1 MSIDEI
7 DGVYTQ
13 SFQIKKYNFFVCN
26 IVLHKS
32 ITMIIRLME
41 EDGREVHSIEKQIEG
56 EENDAWGTDDTYLEG
71 IADTYVKQFLN
82 LVVD

>member
-1 MSIDEI
+1 MSIVEI
-7 DGVYTQ
+7 DGIYTQ

-32 ITMIIRLME
+32 ITMIIRLMDI
-41 EDGREVHSIEKQIEG
+41 DGREVHSIEKQIEG
-56 EENDAWGTDDTYLEG
+56 EEYDAWGMDDTYLEG
-71 IADTYVKQFLN
+71 IAYIYVKQFLN

>member
-1 MSIDEI
+1 MSVEI

-13 SFQIKKYNFFVCN
+13 SFQIKKYRFFVCN
-26 IVLHKS
+26 LALHKS
-32 ITMIIRLME
+32 VSMVIYLIDI
-41 EDGREVHSIEKQIEG
+41 DGREVHSIEKQIEG
-56 EENDAWGTDDTYLEG
+56 EEYDAWGTDDTYLEG

>member
-1 MSIDEI
+1 MSIVEI

-32 ITMIIRLME
+32 ITMIICLMDI
-41 EDGREVHSIEKQIEG
+41 DGREVHSIEKQIEG
-56 EENDAWGTDDTYLEG
+56 EEYDTWGTDDTYLEG
-71 IADTYVKQFLN
+71 IADTHVKQFLN